1 MITLGFNNGQ
11 KVASIVQED
20 DMGFKTCTSLLKNQ
34 KFQWNPNN
42 RWWEKSA
49 IFYSN
54 DLFDILS
61 SMAKVFAF

>member
-1 MITLGFNNGQ
+1 
-11 KVASIVQED
+11 
-20 DMGFKTCTSLLKNQ
+20 MGFKTCTSLSKNQ